1 MLNDCQLNTDMIH
14 IIYSHGRCGSTL
26 FAQLLAACV
35 YTQENTN
42 PTLKGFLHGKYI
54 HHDMNSDVELLRNQR
69 IIHTHQVDSRYN
81 ELSKNNIMYFLTRRN
96 IVETLAS
103 LMIAQYTKGYNYIPG
118 AKNSKMNK
126 RTFWSKPPTSEKL
139 SLPDSRVQALVESYN
154 YFITKDHYECR
165 RQNANTH
172 LVFYEDWIGD
182 FSKLPFDANYNH
194 DLNYKLTNK
203 IPIDKLEWVDYN
215 ILIGQ
220 VLKFNN
226 GSTEL
231 QV

>member
-1 MLNDCQLNTDMIH
+1 MLNVCQLNTDMIH

-42 PTLKGFLHGKYI
+42 PNLKDFNSVKYI
-54 HHDMNSDVELLRNQR
+54 HHDMNSNVELLRNQR
-69 IIHTHQVDSRYN
+69 VIHTHQMDSRYS

-96 IVETLAS
+96 IVETLSS
-103 LMIAQYTKGYNYIPG
+103 LMIAQHTNGYNYVPG
-118 AKNSKMNK
+118 EKDSKMNK
-126 RTFWSKPPTSEKL
+126 RAFWSKPPTSQKL
-139 SLPDSRVQALVESYN
+139 SFSDSRVQTLVESFN
-154 YFITKDHYECR
+154 FFISKDYRECR
-165 RQNANTH
+165 RRNTNTH

-203 IPIDKLEWVDYN
+203 IPIDKHEWVDYN
-215 ILIGQ
+215 ILIDQ
-220 VLKFNN
+220 VKRFNN

-231 QV
+231 QM